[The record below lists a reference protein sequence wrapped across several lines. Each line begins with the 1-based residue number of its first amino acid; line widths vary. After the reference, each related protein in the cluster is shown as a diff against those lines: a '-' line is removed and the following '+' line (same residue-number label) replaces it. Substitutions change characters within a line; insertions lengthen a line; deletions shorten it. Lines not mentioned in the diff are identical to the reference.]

1 MAEEKKPVLKK
12 VIAKKPLKAAPQATQ
27 EVRFL
32 KKIWKQFTSLKLS
45 YKVIIILI
53 VIGFVGRV
61 IEKL

>member
-12 VIAKKPLKAAPQATQ
+12 TIAKKPLRAAPQMTE

-32 KKIWKQFTSLKLS
+32 KKIWKKFVSLKLS
-45 YKVIIILI
+45 YKVIIVLI
-53 VIGFVGRV
+53 VIGFIGRV